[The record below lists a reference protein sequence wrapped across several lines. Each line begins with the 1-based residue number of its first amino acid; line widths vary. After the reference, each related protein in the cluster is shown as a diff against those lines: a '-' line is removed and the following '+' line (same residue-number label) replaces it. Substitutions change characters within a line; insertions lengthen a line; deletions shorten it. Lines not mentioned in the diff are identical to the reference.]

1 MSGRNASAA
10 ALLPTARSSAQSAAP
25 RPLATDVGSL
35 RLLQRDSG
43 TEWVFAERAANAP
56 PLAAMPLVMQRLAYA
71 ATLGAAD
78 PEKYW
83 WWITDDALAALAAEL
98 RGRHYCI
105 VDGLLGEAAAAT
117 LRREVQ
123 AVRAAGEL

>member
-1 MSGRNASAA
+1 MGKASKRKPKAAPAVPSDSAAAAPSAASAA

-71 ATLGAAD
+71 SKFGGAD
-78 PEKYW
+78 PEKY
-83 WWITDDALAALAAEL
+83 
-98 RGRHYCI
+98 
-105 VDGLLGEAAAAT
+105 
-117 LRREVQ
+117 
-123 AVRAAGEL
+123 